1 MRVTSKARVLF
12 WNSIPSPYIVERFN
26 VIARRANVDL
36 HVCFNERI
44 QPDRSW
50 DVDESRWE
58 FPYSYLQRS
67 RLGGLQ
73 VPLPQL
79 RRLQPDLLI
88 TLYEN
93 LSFVFGALL
102 AKQRGIKVALYAM
115 KVFDTWRPVRRH
127 RELAKRWLF
136 PRVDAFEVPG
146 PDGAA
151 YVRRYGAP
159 AGRVWA
165 FPDPVDVQHFA
176 LGARQARQDTDARRR
191 LGLTGCVYLYVGRL
205 WSGKGIDYL
214 LDAYARLSAEGVP
227 ASLVLVGDGVDE
239 ARYRARAAGL
249 PNVVFPGFVQMPDLP
264 RWYGLADVLVFPTLG
279 DPYGLVVEEAM
290 AAGLPVIATE
300 NAGEIRERMLDGETG
315 FIVPAADSDALLDRM
330 RGLAF
335 DPERRRCMGERGY
348 ERIRPRTNE
357 WWAGEFEAMVQCI
370 VDGVKPATRIAEE
383 ART

>member
-1 MRVTSKARVLF
+1 MTTRVLYRT
-12 WNSIPSPYIVERFN
+12 NIPSPYMVERFN

-36 HVCFNERI
+36 HVCFNERL

-50 DVDESRWE
+50 DVDESRWV

-67 RLGGLQ
+67 RLAGLR

-88 TLYEN
+88 TLYGN
-93 LSFVFGALL
+93 LSFVAGALL
-102 AKQRGIKVALYAM
+102 AKQRGIKVALRAM
-115 KVFDTWRPVRRH
+115 RMFDTWRPVRRH

-136 PRVDAFEVPG
+136 PRVDAFHVPG
-146 PDGAA
+146 ADGAA
-151 YVRRYGAP
+151 YVRHYGAH
-159 AGRVWA
+159 AGRIWA
-165 FPDPVDVQHFA
+165 FPEPVDVQHFA
-176 LGARQARQDTDARRR
+176 FGARQARQDADARRR
-191 LGLTGCVYLYVGRL
+191 LGLTGCVYLCVGRL

-249 PNVVFPGFVQMPDLP
+249 PNVVFPGFVQMPGLP

-279 DPYGLVVEEAM
+279 DPYGHVVQEAM

-300 NAGEIRERMLDGETG
+300 NAGEIRERVLDGETG

-330 RGLAF
+330 RRLVV
-335 DPERRRCMGERGY
+335 DPDQRRCMGERGY

-357 WWAGEFEAMVQCI
+357 WWAGEFEAMVQGI
-370 VDGVKPATRIAEE
+370 VDGVKPATRMAEE